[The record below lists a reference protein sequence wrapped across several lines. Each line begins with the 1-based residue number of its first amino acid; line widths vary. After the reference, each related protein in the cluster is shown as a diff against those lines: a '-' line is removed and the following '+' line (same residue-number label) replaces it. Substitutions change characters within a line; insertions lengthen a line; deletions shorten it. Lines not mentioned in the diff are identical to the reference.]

1 MDKYI
6 GKRLDGRYVIK
17 DIIGVG
23 GMACVYRAYDS
34 VDDRVVAVKILKE
47 EFLTNEDF
55 IRRFKNESKAI
66 AILSHPNIVKVLD
79 VGFGDALQ
87 YIVMEYI
94 DGITLKEYIDQQH
107 VVKWKEAVHFTVQ
120 ILRAPSR
127 SRTSASPAFP
137 APTSGRR
144 R

>member
-47 EFLTNEDF
+47 EFDESISPIELDEYAGIMDF
-55 IRRFKNESKAI
+55 VFGRPKRQSIFPEEYFKEEGS
-66 AILSHPNIVKVLD
+66 
-79 VGFGDALQ
+79 
-87 YIVMEYI
+87 E
-94 DGITLKEYIDQQH
+94 E
-107 VVKWKEAVHFTVQ
+107 
-120 ILRAPSR
+120 
-127 SRTSASPAFP
+127 
-137 APTSGRR
+137 
-144 R
+144 